1 MLPQP
6 SQDSRLRGNDGG
18 WVWGGVKVSGCLGK
32 GSATLNL
39 AQLVFFVSAYRAVGN
54 RYSGLK

>member
-39 AQLVFFVSAYRAVGN
+39 AQLVFFVSTYRAVG
-54 RYSGLK
+54 K